1 MRKLDKA
8 LLTVSIFLLLSSI
21 LATYFQ
27 VYAFWKAITF
37 LGYEKFYMILIP
49 VIYLGYSSSYGI
61 TLFIPFILG
70 MWLNLFLKNFF
81 KLPRPPENR
90 RLVEA
95 NGYGFPSGHAQGS
108 SIVFGYFAYTKEGIG
123 VRVFCLTMIALIS
136 LSRIVLGVH
145 YWRDIFGGILL
156 GVAVISLGV
165 YLKNKIK
172 YTPKVALLGIILS
185 LLLPV
190 ISRSVGYA
198 NETFSIVEGSLIG
211 AVVGY
216 SAFKQLNLPDTSEIP
231 LRKRAVM
238 VTVGL
243 FVSGSGY
250 IAWKFGA
257 PGLPTFAL
265 STFTMVFLVPWT
277 FSRLFDGYER

>member
-1 MRKLDKA
+1 MKKLDKA
-8 LLTVSIFLLLSSI
+8 LLIVSIFLLLFSI

-61 TLFIPFILG
+61 ALFIPFILG

-81 KLPRPPENR
+81 KLPRPSENLR
-90 RLVEA
+90 IVEA
-95 NGYGFPSGHAQGS
+95 KGYGFPSGHAQGS
-108 SIVFGYFAYTKEGIG
+108 SMVFGYFAYTREGIG
-123 VRVFCLTMIALIS
+123 VKVFCLTMIALIS

-145 YWRDIFGGILL
+145 YWRDIFGGIAL
-156 GVAVISLGV
+156 GTAVISIGV
-165 YLKNKIK
+165 YLKEKIK

-190 ISRSVGYA
+190 VSRVVGYV

-211 AVVGY
+211 AVIGY
-216 SAFKQLNLPDTSEIP
+216 SAFKHFNLPDTSEISP
-231 LRKRAVM
+231 KRRAIM
-238 VTVGL
+238 TAAGL
-243 FVSGSGY
+243 FVSGAGY
-250 IAWKFGA
+250 VAWKSGA
-257 PGLPTFAL
+257 PGLPVFAL
-265 STFTMVFLVPWT
+265 STFAMMFLVPFV
-277 FSRLFDGYER
+277 FSRPFKDGRG

>member
-8 LLTVSIFLLLSSI
+8 LLIVSIFLLLSSI
-21 LATYFQ
+21 LATHFQ

-81 KLPRPPENR
+81 KLPRPPENLR
-90 RLVEA
+90 IVKAE
-95 NGYGFPSGHAQGS
+95 GYGFPSGHAQGS
-108 SIVFGYFAYTKEGIG
+108 SMVFGYFAYTKEGIG
-123 VRVFCLTMIALIS
+123 FRVFCLTMIALIS
-136 LSRIVLGVH
+136 LSRIVLRVH
-145 YWRDIFGGILL
+145 YWRDIFGGIVL
-156 GVAVISLGV
+156 GTAVISLGI
-165 YLKNKIK
+165 YLKNKVK

-216 SAFKQLNLPDTSEIP
+216 SAFKQFNLPDTSEIP
-231 LRKRAVM
+231 FKKRMIMTAI
-238 VTVGL
+238 GL
-243 FVSGSGY
+243 FVSSAGY
-250 IAWKFGA
+250 VAWKSGA
-257 PGLPTFAL
+257 PGLPAFAI
-265 STFTMVFLVPWT
+265 STFTMVFLVPSA
-277 FSRLFDGYER
+277 FLRLSDNHRK